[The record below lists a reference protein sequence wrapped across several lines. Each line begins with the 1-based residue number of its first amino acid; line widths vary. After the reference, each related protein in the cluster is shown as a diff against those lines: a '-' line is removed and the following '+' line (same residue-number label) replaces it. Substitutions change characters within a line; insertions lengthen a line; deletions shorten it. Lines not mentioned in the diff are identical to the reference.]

1 MYESKDQPLI
11 TARHFRRRLAMHIL
25 YALLILLF
33 TIATGSI
40 AHVHLESLNWF
51 DAILN
56 TALVVSGIGPY
67 IIPETATGKLFLS
80 AYSMVVGLVF
90 AATLGIILA
99 PVAHRMLHKF
109 HLDESDEDKDDCS

>member
-1 MYESKDQPLI
+1 
-11 TARHFRRRLAMHIL
+11 MHIL

-80 AYSMVVGLVF
+80 AYSMIALVTTLAE
-90 AATLGIILA
+90 AAAASKGVST
-99 PVAHRMLHKF
+99 
-109 HLDESDEDKDDCS
+109 SDENRLIL